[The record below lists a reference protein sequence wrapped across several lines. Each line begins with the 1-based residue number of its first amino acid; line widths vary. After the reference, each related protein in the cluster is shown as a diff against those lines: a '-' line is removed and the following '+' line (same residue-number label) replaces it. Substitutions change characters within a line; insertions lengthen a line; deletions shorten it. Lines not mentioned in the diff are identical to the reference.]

1 MVTPLVMTALLV
13 IPYLASKARRAAPR
27 SQQRAAVGG
36 IALVFLFTGVG
47 HFIETGPMTEMLPEV
62 VPQRV
67 LLVYISGILEIGLAV
82 LILMPPLQR
91 PVGGLLLVMLIAFL
105 PLNIYAA
112 LNRVPMGGHVW
123 GPTYLLIRVP
133 LQLLLMIWIAR
144 FAVAKSAR
152 QVEAWG
158 GPGQPG

>member
-1 MVTPLVMTALLV
+1 MTALLV
-13 IPYLASKARRAAPR
+13 IPYLASKARRATPR

-62 VPQRV
+62 VPLRV
-67 LLVYISGILEIGLAV
+67 VLVYISGILKIGLAV

-91 PVGGLLLVMLIAFL
+91 PVGRLLLVMLIAFL

-152 QVEAWG
+152 QVAWG
-158 GPGQPG
+158 GPGQPD